1 MSDGQKLAD
10 QIAKLRDFSAKM
22 TQKLK
27 DPSQQI

>member
-1 MSDGQKLAD
+1 MTDAALAE
-10 QIAKLRDFSAKM
+10 QVSRLKEFSAKM